1 MQSRIVNPDGPFDAQ
16 CAASYLADNL
26 RVPAHAFVF
35 RVMDSNTRFTVYA
48 SAPDRYIINGVYRLT
63 LSEST
68 DVPLYLPVDEAE
80 FLRRCLLVVED
91 RWRAA
96 ITEADAGAERPE
108 ADRPAEPGYINVE
121 PYPSGYRAIGG
132 AFREELDHVTRLRER
147 VDQFLAGLINPDGD
161 PS

>member
-1 MQSRIVNPDGPFDAQ
+1 MHRIVKPDGPFEAQ

-35 RVMDSNTRFTVYA
+35 RVLDSNTRFTVYA
-48 SAPDRYIINGVYRLT
+48 SAPDRYLINGVYRLT
-63 LSEST
+63 LSEPP
-68 DVPLYLPVDEAE
+68 DVPLYLPIDEAE

-91 RWRAA
+91 RWREA
-96 ITEADAGAERPE
+96 ISEADAGAARPE
-108 ADRPAEPGYINVE
+108 ADRPTAPGHINVE
-121 PYPSGYRAIGG
+121 PYPSGYQAIGD
-132 AFREELDHVTRLRER
+132 AFREELARVTRLRER